1 MDNLFGDDFEPPT
14 LPWKEAVRLA
24 SRVVPKRTTLPVLQ
38 QLLFV
43 VQDDSV
49 ILRATDLDRAI
60 HVAVDLGPNKPK
72 AFRTP
77 GRYLAPLDKIKAGY
91 ALDQIIEP
99 ELGDYPDLP
108 DPGANAF
115 PCPWI
120 QDLQVCGKVMSDD
133 NTRLSLNGVAIQA
146 QGIAATDGHRMIYKA
161 HETKAP
167 GEIIVSRS
175 LVELLGAV
183 KEAPEALHLSD
194 DGYKLHAAFPWG
206 WVAGK
211 TVEGPFPNWRQ
222 ATPRATSWTV
232 RMPMSQI
239 KDILSKVP
247 RGDKMQ
253 LEIVPSGDGFQV
265 QFSRA
270 WADTGVLGPVAVE
283 GDMDRIAVN
292 AEYLREMVALLP
304 GPWFVWKGNTMAQ
317 ATVFGEGPDIY
328 LLMPL
333 RFPKD
338 A

>member
-1 MDNLFGDDFEPPT
+1 MYNLFGDLETPS
-14 LPWKEAVRLA
+14 LPWKEALRIA
-24 SRVVPKRTTLPVLQ
+24 SRIVPKRTTLPILQ
-38 QLLFV
+38 QLLFI
-43 VQDDSV
+43 VQEDSV

-115 PCPWI
+115 SCPWI
-120 QDLQVCGKVMSDD
+120 QDLQVCGKVMADD
-133 NTRLSLNGVAIQA
+133 NTRLALNGVAIQE
-146 QGIAATDGHRMIYKA
+146 QGLAATDGHRMIYKA
-161 HETKAP
+161 HETKVP
-167 GEIIVSRS
+167 GEIIVSRG
-175 LVELLGAV
+175 LVELLGAA
-183 KEAPEALHLSD
+183 KEAPETLHLSD
-194 DGYKLHAAFPWG
+194 DGYKLHATFPWG

-232 RMPMSQI
+232 RMSMSQI

-253 LEIVPSGDGFQV
+253 LEIVPSGDGLQV

-270 WADTGVLGPVAVE
+270 WADTGVLGPVVVE
-283 GDMDRIAVN
+283 GDMERIAVN
-292 AEYLREMVALLP
+292 VEYLREMVALLP
-304 GPWFVWKGNTMAQ
+304 GPWFIWKGNAMAQ

>member
-1 MDNLFGDDFEPPT
+1 MDSLFGDIETPS
-14 LPWKEAVRLA
+14 LPWKDAVRLA
-24 SRVVPKRTTLPVLQ
+24 SRIVPKRTTLPILQ
-38 QLLFV
+38 QLLLI

-60 HVAVDLGPNKPK
+60 HVAVDLGPNSPK

-91 ALDQIIEP
+91 TLDQIIEP

-115 PCPWI
+115 LCPWI

-133 NTRLSLNGVAIQA
+133 NTHLALNGVVVQA
-146 QGIAATDGHRMIYKA
+146 QGLAATDGHWMIYKA

-211 TVEGPFPNWRQ
+211 TVEGPYPNWRQ
-222 ATPRATSWTV
+222 AVPRATSWTV
-232 RMPMSQI
+232 RMPMSEI
-239 KDILSKVP
+239 RDILSKVP

-253 LEIVPSGDGFQV
+253 VEIVPSGDGFQV

-270 WADTGVLGPVAVE
+270 WEDTVVLGPVVVE

-292 AEYLREMVALLP
+292 AEYLREMVAVLP
-304 GPWFVWKGNTMAQ
+304 GPWFVWKGTTRAR